1 MGKLKGENIY
11 EKLHN
16 REVELRQKGRQEAI
30 QERNIEVATA
40 LLKTELPMD
49 QIVEI
54 SKLDVN
60 SVHQLT
66 LGKQGGNLVF
76 GTLQNCHDNACLF

>member
-16 REVELRQKGRQEAI
+16 REVELRQEVRQEAI

-54 SKLDVN
+54 SKLDVD

-66 LGKQGGNLVF
+66 LGK
-76 GTLQNCHDNACLF
+76 

>member
-16 REVELRQKGRQEAI
+16 REVELRQKVRQEAI

-54 SKLDVN
+54 SKIQYVN
-60 SVHQLT
+60 
-66 LGKQGGNLVF
+66 
-76 GTLQNCHDNACLF
+76 

>member
-66 LGKQGGNLVF
+66 LGK
-76 GTLQNCHDNACLF
+76 

>member
-16 REVELRQKGRQEAI
+16 REVELRQEAI

-54 SKLDVN
+54 SKLDVD

-66 LGKQGGNLVF
+66 LGK
-76 GTLQNCHDNACLF
+76 

>member
-54 SKLDVN
+54 SKLDVD

-66 LGKQGGNLVF
+66 LGK
-76 GTLQNCHDNACLF
+76 